1 MHSAVYSWITS
12 NTKLVSNYNERILEM
27 NNKKV
32 MFCYKCDP
40 NVRVLSSAKI
50 QLLLVLVLVV
60 IFAFVWEQTFPLMNL
75 QHVSMRKKNQ
85 CLDEYSKYNQCIFLN
100 RVKSIY

>member
-75 QHVSMRKKNQ
+75 QHVSMRKKKISALMYTQNTISV
-85 CLDEYSKYNQCIFLN
+85 YF
-100 RVKSIY
+100 